1 MKRLRVH
8 GSQAMDT
15 RLFLQFLA
23 LIFVSQIR
31 QTAKQNDKLKYLSV
45 RDIMEQMETLTQVKY
60 SGRYGKLLT
69 ETTPLQREI
78 LDVFD
83 VTYSA

>member
-1 MKRLRVH
+1 
-8 GSQAMDT
+8 
-15 RLFLQFLA
+15 
-23 LIFVSQIR
+23 
-31 QTAKQNDKLKYLSV
+31 
-45 RDIMEQMETLTQVKY
+45 MEQMETLTQVKY

-78 LDVFD
+78 LDAFD